1 MKAKYLYIAVLA
13 VMVAMTAC
21 KKDEPFDTQSADD
34 APLIL
39 KPYNESGTGS
49 FTYDLANPDVPLLD
63 SVTVTPSKY
72 TTVNWYIDDVLVHT
86 GTKIEKNFMTGTY
99 ALLIEAVTDA
109 GKRTTRTG
117 SVKVGPYDDAPYA
130 AAPAGGFHLV
140 PGVEMQMT
148 GQHMSRVA
156 EVVLSNDF
164 YTTDEVCAC
173 APSSKDDSQITFTLP
188 EVADGAYYVRF
199 RDAAGL
205 LFGSGNVNI
214 HNGAVIL
221 AGYEGFVPGDTWV
234 MTGVNLDNVASVK
247 VDETVVTSVVATATS
262 VTLTAPAA
270 EVGEHTLSMTNKDG
284 SAVLF
289 VTSAGTVS
297 EVKTIV
303 SDETTLWT
311 GPQYL
316 RWDAERVKVTKED
329 MAQVPE
335 NATITIYFEKL
346 PDGHEGYDDNGEYK
360 QYYALRITTPSW
372 GDVPEDDDLVAQ
384 TDMSAVPS
392 PFSFKYD
399 ARCKALVDGRGAMS
413 LVGWGLQ
420 INKITYK

>member
-1 MKAKYLYIAVLA
+1 MKAKYLYLAVLA

-21 KKDEPFDTQSADD
+21 KKDEPFDTQSKDD

-49 FTYDLANPDVPLLD
+49 FTYNLANPDVPLLD
-63 SVTVTPSKY
+63 SVTVTPSDY
-72 TTVNWYIDDVLVHT
+72 TTVNWYIDEVLVHT
-86 GTKIEKNFMTGTY
+86 GTKIQMNFMTGTY

-109 GKRTTRTG
+109 GKRTTRSG
-117 SVKVGPYDDAPYA
+117 SVTVGPYNDAPYA

-140 PGVEMQMT
+140 PGVAMQMT
-148 GQHMSRVA
+148 GQNLSRVA

-164 YTTDEVCAC
+164 YTVDEVCAC
-173 APSSKDDSQITFTLP
+173 APSSQDDSQITFTLP

-199 RDAAGL
+199 RDPAGL
-205 LFGSGNVNI
+205 LFGSGNASV

-221 AGYEGFVPGDTWV
+221 AGYEEFVPGDTWV

-247 VDETVVTSVVATATS
+247 VDETVVTALTVTSTS

-284 SAVLF
+284 SVVLF
-289 VTSAGTVS
+289 VTSEGTVS

-303 SDETTLWT
+303 SNETTLWT
-311 GPQYL
+311 GPNYIQ
-316 RWDAERVKVTKED
+316 WDENRVRVESDVMT
-329 MAQVPE
+329 QVPAG
-335 NATITIYFEKL
+335 ATIIIYWEKL
-346 PDGHEGYDDNGEYK
+346 PAGHEGYYEGAEYK
-360 QYYALRITTPSW
+360 EYQKMKVMTAWWTDLFPEFDVTDDTPCPYSFTY
-372 GDVPEDDDLVAQ
+372 DQTMKDLVEGQ
-384 TDMSAVPS
+384 N
-392 PFSFKYD
+392 
-399 ARCKALVDGRGAMS
+399 ALSIA
-413 LVGWGLQ
+413 GWGLM

>member
-13 VMVAMTAC
+13 VMVSMTAC
-21 KKDEPFDTQSADD
+21 KKDEPFDTQSKDD

-49 FTYDLANPDVPLLD
+49 FTYNLANPDVPLLD
-63 SVTVTPSKY
+63 SVTVTPSDY
-72 TTVNWYIDDVLVHT
+72 TTVNWYIDEVLVHT
-86 GTKIEKNFMTGTY
+86 GTKIQMNFMTGTY

-109 GKRTTRTG
+109 GKRTTRSG
-117 SVKVGPYDDAPYA
+117 SVTVGPYNDAPYA

-140 PGVEMQMT
+140 PGVAMQMT
-148 GQHMSRVA
+148 GQNLSRVA

-164 YTTDEVCAC
+164 YTVDEVCAC
-173 APSSKDDSQITFTLP
+173 APSSQDDSQITFTLP

-199 RDAAGL
+199 RDPAGL
-205 LFGSGNVNI
+205 LFGSGNASV

-221 AGYEGFVPGDTWV
+221 EGYEEFVPGDTWV
-234 MTGVNLDNVASVK
+234 MSGVNLDNVTSVK
-247 VDETVVTSVVATATS
+247 VDETVVTALTVTSTS

-289 VTSAGTVS
+289 VTSEGTVS

-303 SDETTLWT
+303 SNETTLWT
-311 GPQYL
+311 GPNYIQ
-316 RWDAERVKVTKED
+316 WDENRVRVESDVMT
-329 MAQVPE
+329 QVPAG
-335 NATITIYFEKL
+335 ATLIIYWEKL
-346 PDGHEGYDDNGEYK
+346 PAGHEGYYEGEEYK
-360 QYYALRITTPSW
+360 EYQKMKVMTAWWNDLFPEFDVTDDTPCPYSFTY
-372 GDVPEDDDLVAQ
+372 DQTMKDLVEGQ
-384 TDMSAVPS
+384 N
-392 PFSFKYD
+392 
-399 ARCKALVDGRGAMS
+399 ALSIA
-413 LVGWGLQ
+413 GWGLM

>member
-21 KKDEPFDTQSADD
+21 KKDEPFDTQSKDD

-49 FTYDLANPDVPLLD
+49 FTYNLANPDVPLLD
-63 SVTVTPSKY
+63 SVTVTPSDY

-86 GTKIEKNFMTGTY
+86 GTKIQMNFMTGTY

-117 SVKVGPYDDAPYA
+117 SVTVGPYNDAPYA

-148 GQHMSRVA
+148 GQNMSRVA
-156 EVVLSNDF
+156 ELVLSNDF
-164 YTTDEVCAC
+164 YTIDEVCAC
-173 APSSKDDSQITFTLP
+173 APSSQDDSQITFTLP
-188 EVADGAYYVRF
+188 EVEDGAYYVRF
-199 RDAAGL
+199 RDGAGL
-205 LFGSGNVNI
+205 LFGSGNASI

-221 AGYEGFVPGDTWV
+221 AGYEEFVPGETWV
-234 MTGVNLDNVASVK
+234 MTGVSLDNVASVK
-247 VDETVVTSVVATATS
+247 VDETVVTALTVTSTS

-289 VTSAGTVS
+289 VTSEGTVS
-297 EVKTIV
+297 EVTTIV
-303 SDETTLWT
+303 SNETTLWT
-311 GPQYL
+311 GPNYIQ
-316 RWDAERVKVTKED
+316 WDENRVRVESDVMT
-329 MAQVPE
+329 QVPAG
-335 NATITIYFEKL
+335 ATVIIYWEKL
-346 PDGHEGYDDNGEYK
+346 PAGHEGYYEGAEYK
-360 QYYALRITTPSW
+360 EYQKMKVMTAWWNDLFPEFDVTDETPCPYSFTYDQTMKELVEGQNALSI
-372 GDVPEDDDLVAQ
+372 A
-384 TDMSAVPS
+384 
-392 PFSFKYD
+392 
-399 ARCKALVDGRGAMS
+399 
-413 LVGWGLQ
+413 GWGLM

>member
-21 KKDEPFDTQSADD
+21 KKDEPFDTQSKDD

-49 FTYDLANPDVPLLD
+49 FTYNLANPDVPLLD
-63 SVTVTPSKY
+63 SVTVTPSDY
-72 TTVNWYIDDVLVHT
+72 TTVNWYIDEVLVHT
-86 GTKIEKNFMTGTY
+86 GTKIQMNFMTGTY

-109 GKRTTRTG
+109 GKRTTRSG
-117 SVKVGPYDDAPYA
+117 SVTVGPYNDAPYA

-140 PGVEMQMT
+140 PGVAMQMT
-148 GQHMSRVA
+148 GQNMSRVA
-156 EVVLSNDF
+156 ELVLSNDF
-164 YTTDEVCAC
+164 YTVDEVCAC
-173 APSSKDDSQITFTLP
+173 APSSQDDSQITFTLP

-199 RDAAGL
+199 RDPAGL
-205 LFGSGNVNI
+205 LFGSGKASV

-221 AGYEGFVPGDTWV
+221 AGYEEFVPGDTWV
-234 MTGVNLDNVASVK
+234 MSGVNLDNVASVK
-247 VDETVVTSVVATATS
+247 VDETVVTALTATSTS

-289 VTSAGTVS
+289 VTSEGTVS

-303 SDETTLWT
+303 SNETTLWT
-311 GPQYL
+311 GPNYIQ
-316 RWDAERVKVTKED
+316 WNENRVRVESDVMT
-329 MAQVPE
+329 QVPAG
-335 NATITIYFEKL
+335 ATIIIYWEKL
-346 PDGHEGYDDNGEYK
+346 PAGHEGYYEGEEYK
-360 QYYALRITTPSW
+360 EYQKMKVMTAWWTDLFPEFDVTDETPRPYTFTY
-372 GDVPEDDDLVAQ
+372 DQTMKDLVEGQ
-384 TDMSAVPS
+384 N
-392 PFSFKYD
+392 
-399 ARCKALVDGRGAMS
+399 ALSIA
-413 LVGWGLQ
+413 GWGLM